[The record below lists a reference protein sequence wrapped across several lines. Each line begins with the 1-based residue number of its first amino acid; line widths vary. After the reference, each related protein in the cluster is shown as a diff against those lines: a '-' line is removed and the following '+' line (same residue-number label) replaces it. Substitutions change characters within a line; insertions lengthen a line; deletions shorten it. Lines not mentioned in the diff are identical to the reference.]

1 LDSILL
7 ILNWI
12 SNNNGRSWF
21 RGVLFTLLIGF
32 VFLGLG
38 CTGKNSGSSTPDEN
52 KSSESTPQT
61 ATSPDQQ
68 SIYAKGSD
76 TMKPLA
82 EFEAEKFMEKNPGKS
97 VIVRG
102 GGSSVGIEALINGT
116 VDIADASRE
125 MTDNEI
131 EVAQKNGINPVQH
144 TVAYDGITVIV
155 NPANPISTLT
165 FDQLRGI
172 YNGSIS
178 NWKDVGG
185 QDNPIIVNCR
195 NSDSGTYKD
204 FQTLV
209 MHGDNYRPDALTQA
223 DTGSIV
229 INVSQNSGAIG
240 YIGFSYL
247 DSSSTKALSLDKG
260 SGPVFPTSETI
271 RSGVYPLSR
280 ALNMYTNGEATGL
293 TKEFIDFVLSD
304 QGQNIATG
312 AGFIPLKK

>member
-1 LDSILL
+1 MYKEVYYIANKLKIYKVLIIL
-7 ILNWI
+7 
-12 SNNNGRSWF
+12 
-21 RGVLFTLLIGF
+21 VIGF

-38 CTGKNSGSSTPDEN
+38 CTGKNSGSSTP
-52 KSSESTPQT
+52 
-61 ATSPDQQ
+61 AAADQQ

-76 TMKPLA
+76 TIKPLA
-82 EFEAEKFMEKNPGKS
+82 EVEAEKFMEKNPGKS
-97 VIVRG
+97 IIVKG
-102 GGSSVGIEALINGT
+102 GGSSVGIEALIKGT

-131 EVAQKNGINPVQH
+131 EAAQKNGINPMEH
-144 TVAYDGITVIV
+144 TIAYDGITLIV
-155 NPANPISTLT
+155 NPSNPVSNLN
-165 FDQLRGI
+165 FAQLRGI

-185 QDNPIIVNCR
+185 QDEPIVVNCR
-195 NSDSGTYKD
+195 DSNSGTYKD

-209 MHGDNYRPDALTQA
+209 MHGDNYRPDTLTQT

-247 DSSSTKALSLDKG
+247 DNSSIKALSLDKG
-260 SGPVFPTSETI
+260 NGPVFPTSETI
-271 RSGVYPLSR
+271 RSGVYPISR